1 MTFGVTLGRHLMMVA
16 SPNIFYVAID
26 YKNKTY
32 MEVAATSINMK
43 IHQLFSK
50 HENTSAV
57 FLVSSWPLYSGESRG
72 SWHELA
78 FE

>member
-1 MTFGVTLGRHLMMVA
+1 MMAA
-16 SPNIFYVAID
+16 SANIFYVAID

-50 HENTSAV
+50 QLILGV
-57 FLVSSWPLYSGESRG
+57 LV
-72 SWHELA
+72 A
-78 FE
+78 IV